1 MQKIRGLPPEKLKI
15 DFFHCGHVSAPRG
28 LYPTQL
34 IEFILIMS
42 LLNPA
47 AQKVLIID
55 DDEDLLQLAGLLFKK
70 AGAQVFTA
78 RDGLEGMSKLFT
90 HRPNLII
97 LDVMMPGMN
106 GFEVCERIRQV
117 SDAPLIM
124 LTALNHEQE
133 MLRGLEAGAD
143 DFLSKPFNADIL
155 LARAKTVLRRSENLG
170 AKSPSGEF
178 QYDNGHLT
186 IDGERRDVSIRGK
199 RIKLTPVE
207 FRLLVYL
214 ARNAGKVLTFE
225 QIISNVWGA
234 EYKGSTDY
242 VHVYVSHLRR
252 KLEENTRSPRYI
264 VTLHGVG
271 YIFEK

>member
-1 MQKIRGLPPEKLKI
+1 
-15 DFFHCGHVSAPRG
+15 
-28 LYPTQL
+28 
-34 IEFILIMS
+34 MS
-42 LLNPA
+42 LPNPA
-47 AQKVLIID
+47 AQKILIID

-155 LARAKTVLRRSENLG
+155 LARARTVLRRSENMSIPN
-170 AKSPSGEF
+170 AEF
-178 QYDNGHLT
+178 QYDNGQLK

-207 FRLLVYL
+207 FRLLVFL

-225 QIISNVWGA
+225 QIIANVWGA

-252 KLEENTRSPRYI
+252 KLEENTKSPRYI

-271 YIFEK
+271 YVFEK